1 MRVHTEDDKYYI
13 AEILSGNISV
23 FKELV
28 EKHQNNVYN
37 IIFRITQNAEDSEE
51 IGQDVF
57 IKVFNSL
64 KSFKEEAKFSTWL
77 YRIAYNSAVSHYRKK
92 KIIQLPINE
101 EVLEVESSEEFFNDF
116 EDLESMKYEHLP
128 KALDELNNES
138 QLLISMYYQQKMGI
152 NDISEITQI
161 SASNVKVKLYRARKQ
176 LYTYISEKIQP
187 IKIVS

>member
-101 EVLEVESSEEFFNDF
+101 EVLEVESS
-116 EDLESMKYEHLP
+116 
-128 KALDELNNES
+128 
-138 QLLISMYYQQKMGI
+138 
-152 NDISEITQI
+152 
-161 SASNVKVKLYRARKQ
+161 
-176 LYTYISEKIQP
+176 
-187 IKIVS
+187 